1 MSDAW
6 FAPYALLPYGL
17 ARNVRFEIADGRY
30 TSVTV
35 DAEPDGAQHL
45 PGVALPGLANCHS
58 HAFHRA
64 LRGRT
69 HSGGGTFWTWRQRMY
84 ELAGRLD
91 PDRYLALA
99 RATYAEMAL
108 AGITGVGEFHY
119 LHHAP
124 GGARYG
130 DPNAMAEALR
140 AAAADAGVRL
150 TVLDAC
156 YLAGG
161 LGADGHRPLDDV
173 QVRFSDGDAEA
184 FAQRVAA
191 LGEDANTRVGTA
203 IHSVRAVPRE
213 AFDAIVHVT
222 PGHPLHVHVSEQV
235 GENEACREYY
245 GCTPT
250 ALLDDNGILSPATTA
265 IHATHLTGDDM
276 QRFGAAHATVCL
288 CPTTERDLADG
299 IGPGRELAD
308 AGVPLSVGS
317 DQHAVVDLFE
327 EARGVEMHERLVERR
342 RGRFAPADLL
352 EMLTRHDRIGWP
364 DAGRLEPGRRADL
377 VAVRLDSARTAG
389 CDPAQVLFA
398 ATAADVDTVL
408 VDGRPVVSGGKHML
422 GDIGPLLAEAIEA
435 AWRD

>member
-6 FAPYALLPYGL
+6 FSSYALLPSGL
-17 ARNVRFEIADGRY
+17 ARNVRFEVTDGRY
-30 TSVTV
+30 TSVTT

-45 PGVALPGLANCHS
+45 PGVVLPGLANCHS

-69 HSGGGTFWTWRQRMY
+69 HAGGGTFWTWRQRMY
-84 ELAGRLD
+84 EVAGRLD

-108 AGITGVGEFHY
+108 AGITGIGEFHY

-124 GGARYG
+124 GGARYAE
-130 DPNAMAEALR
+130 PNAMAEALR
-140 AAAADAGVRL
+140 TAAADAGVRL
-150 TVLDAC
+150 TVLDTC

-161 LGADGHRPLDDV
+161 LGPDGHRPLDDV

-191 LGEDANTRVGTA
+191 LREDANTRVGTA

-213 AFDAIVHVT
+213 AFDAVVHVT
-222 PGHPLHVHVSEQV
+222 PGRPLHLHVSEQV

-250 ALLDDNGILSPATTA
+250 ALLDDGGVLSPATTA
-265 IHATHLTGDDM
+265 VHATHLTGDDV

-327 EARGVEMHERLVERR
+327 EARGVEMHERLIERR

-352 EMLTRHDRIGWP
+352 EILTRHDRIGWP
-364 DAGRLEPGRRADL
+364 DAGRLEPGRRADF
-377 VAVRLDSARTAG
+377 VAVRLDSVRTAG

-408 VDGRPVVSGGKHML
+408 VDGRPIVSGGKHVL
-422 GDIGPLLAEAIEA
+422 GDIGALLDDAIEA
-435 AWRD
+435 AWHD

>member
-1 MSDAW
+1 MTDGW

-17 ARNVRFEIADGRY
+17 ARNVRFEVVDGRF
-30 TSVTV
+30 TSVTA
-35 DAEPDGAQHL
+35 DAEPEGAQRL
-45 PGVALPGLANCHS
+45 PGVVLPGLANCHS

-69 HSGGGTFWTWRQRMY
+69 HGGGGTFWTWRQRMY

-124 GGARYG
+124 GGAQY
-130 DPNAMAEALR
+130 DEPNAMAESLR
-140 AAAADAGVRL
+140 TAAADAGLRL
-150 TVLDAC
+150 TILDTC

-161 LGADGHRPLDDV
+161 LGPDGHRPLDNV
-173 QVRFSDGDAEA
+173 QVRFSDGDADA

-191 LGEDANTRVGTA
+191 LREDANTRVGTA

-213 AFDAIVHVT
+213 AFDAVRHVT
-222 PGHPLHVHVSEQV
+222 PGRPLHVHVSEQV

-250 ALLDDNGILSPATTA
+250 ALLDDGGVLSPATTA
-265 IHATHLTGDDM
+265 VHATHLTGDDI

-327 EARGVEMHERLVERR
+327 EARGVEMNERLTERR

-352 EMLTRHDRIGWP
+352 EVLTRHDRIGWP

-377 VAVRLDSARTAG
+377 VAVRLDSVRTAG
-389 CDPAQVLFA
+389 CDPAQVVLA

-408 VDGRPVVSGGKHML
+408 VDGRPIVSDGKHIL
-422 GDIGPLLAEAIEA
+422 GDIGPLLADAIEA
-435 AWRD
+435 AWRV